1 MQRRALIF
9 GSLAAPFASCIV
21 GGAFAADAFPT
32 RPVRVIIP

>member
-21 GGAFAADAFPT
+21 GGAIAADALPT
-32 RPVRVIIP
+32 PPVRGIIT

>member
-21 GGAFAADAFPT
+21 GGAVAPAALPPPPGRGRNT
-32 RPVRVIIP
+32 